1 MLYNMRLGCVCMSLR
16 GILDDTNNIK
26 ELNKEE
32 IAELLKNDNVKA
44 FLLFTFEKK
53 EKLEIN
59 YTKLLNDLGIPP
71 NLIGYDC
78 LKNAISLCLE
88 NDYKKHFM
96 KLYKDIG
103 LISHKSEKSID
114 RNIRTVV
121 EISINN
127 MDKELMEE
135 LFGYSLSYDRD
146 KPCNSHY
153 IYTIVDYLK
162 NNTKYLT

>member
-1 MLYNMRLGCVCMSLR
+1 MRLGCICMSLCS
-16 GILDDTNNIK
+16 ILDGTYNIK

-44 FLLFTFEKK
+44 FLLFMFDKK
-53 EKLEIN
+53 DVIEIN
-59 YTKLLNDLGIPP
+59 YSKLLNDLGIPP

-78 LKNAISLCLE
+78 LKIALSLCLE
-88 NDYKKHFM
+88 NDYKNHFM
-96 KLYKDIG
+96 KLYRDIG
-103 LISHKSEKSID
+103 LITNKSDKTID

-127 MDKELMEE
+127 MDRDLMDE

-146 KPCNSHY
+146 RPSNSHY
-153 IYTIVDYLK
+153 IYTVVDYIR